1 MDRDSSTTDETENT
15 DKDPF
20 GTPPSTST
28 PTILEDEKP
37 FETPAAIQTA
47 PLPQSPAPE
56 QPKPQSSSPGVIVLQ
71 WLTYAFW
78 GWLILALIWLVGVV
92 ASAAIADADVD
103 GMIPYAIA
111 ATLVLLPIA
120 FVTDLFYR
128 RHEPVKKT
136 GAATVIMVI
145 HVVIFALLGIGA
157 LILTVFTVLSMF
169 IGTGGASDTQ
179 TVATVTELFA
189 AVMYAA
195 AFLRTLNPFK
205 TRKVAQI
212 YGFAMLGVAIV
223 VLALGVFGPMVK
235 AVSERDDR
243 RIETNLPLVK
253 TSIDS
258 YVEDNSK
265 LPDSLKDVTY
275 KSDDARALVNDG
287 LVRYEKVA
295 TPKVTDD
302 SGLSSDDYSSRIV
315 DYRTEY
321 RYKLCVT
328 YRGSSNDS
336 YDDYNYS
343 SRRDDYQDYLSIYSH
358 PSGEVCYKL
367 STTAY
372 ASSIMN

>member
-1 MDRDSSTTDETENT
+1 MDRDNPLTDETENT

-20 GTPPSTST
+20 GTPPSTIT
-28 PTILEDEKP
+28 PAILEDVKP
-37 FETPAAIQTA
+37 FEAPAVIQTA

-128 RHEPVKKT
+128 RYEPVKKT

-169 IGTGGASDTQ
+169 IGTGGTSDTQ

-205 TRKVAQI
+205 TRKVAKI

-235 AVSERDDR
+235 AISERDDR

-253 TSIDS
+253 SGIDS
-258 YVEDNSK
+258 YVEDNNK

-275 KSDDARALVNDG
+275 KSDDARSLVNDG

-302 SGLSSDDYSSRIV
+302 SGLSSDDYSSRIMN
-315 DYRTEY
+315 YETEY

-328 YRGSSNDS
+328 YTGSSNDS

-343 SRRDDYQDYLSIYSH
+343 SRRDDYQDYLSVYSH

-372 ASSIMN
+372 ASSIIN

>member
-1 MDRDSSTTDETENT
+1 MDRDNSPTDETEDT
-15 DKDPF
+15 GKDPF

-37 FETPAAIQTA
+37 FETPVAIQTA
-47 PLPQSPAPE
+47 PSPQSPAPE

-169 IGTGGASDTQ
+169 IGTGGTSDTQ

-258 YVEDNSK
+258 YVEDNNK

-295 TPKVTDD
+295 TPKATDESD
-302 SGLSSDDYSSRIV
+302 LSSDYSSDIPNYRI
-315 DYRTEY
+315 EY

-328 YRGSSNDS
+328 YTGSSNDS

-343 SRRDDYQDYLSIYSH
+343 SRRDDYEDYLSIYSH